1 MPPNAFEALTHAEYI
16 RIENEYRREIE
27 RLMKSMEPVLRRA
40 QTPDEFMRIL
50 NSASYWADL
59 YLSGE
64 QAAKRMAAR
73 LNRAQSSSWRQAAA
87 GSVQGRKLFR
97 ALQKEMQM
105 QIGARIRDIV
115 QQNSSL
121 ISSIPRKLTPGMSK
135 LALEGYRSGKRA
147 AEIAEEMKAKLPAE
161 CRNRARLIARTETAK
176 ASTALVQSRAES
188 LGLKFYI
195 WRTSEDERVR
205 DSHKAMDGV
214 VCLWSSPPSP
224 EAIAGEENE
233 PAAITIPAI
242 FSTAAVSP
250 FRSLRWK
257 ICASRSGS
265 APAARTWL
273 PSAILRRCRR
283 LRRRRKLAY
292 FTLTYA

>member
-121 ISSIPRKLTPGMSK
+121 ISSIPRKLAPGMSK
-135 LALEGYRSGKRA
+135 HALEGYRSGTRA

-188 LGLKFYI
+188 LGLKLYI

-205 DSHKAMDGV
+205 DSHRAMDGV

-224 EAIAGEENE
+224 EAIAGEERTCGNYRPGDIFNCRCVALPVIALE
-233 PAAITIPAI
+233 DLRFPVRVCTGGANMVTI
-242 FSTAAVSP
+242 
-250 FRSLRWK
+250 RSL
-257 ICASRSGS
+257 AQMQS
-265 APAARTWL
+265 
-273 PSAILRRCRR
+273 
-283 LRRRRKLAY
+283 LAQ
-292 FTLTYA
+292 TA

>member
-97 ALQKEMQM
+97 ALQKEMQT

-121 ISSIPRKLTPGMSK
+121 ISSIPRKLAPGMSK

-147 AEIAEEMKAKLPAE
+147 AEIEIG
-161 CRNRARLIARTETAK
+161 RAH
-176 ASTALVQSRAES
+176 V
-188 LGLKFYI
+188 
-195 WRTSEDERVR
+195 
-205 DSHKAMDGV
+205 
-214 VCLWSSPPSP
+214 
-224 EAIAGEENE
+224 
-233 PAAITIPAI
+233 
-242 FSTAAVSP
+242 
-250 FRSLRWK
+250 
-257 ICASRSGS
+257 
-265 APAARTWL
+265 
-273 PSAILRRCRR
+273 
-283 LRRRRKLAY
+283 
-292 FTLTYA
+292 